1 MKKIKVNAFMLIIL
15 LFLFAIG
22 RQAQAQHYIITDTDL
37 SRNALENALSG
48 GIVVSNQDN
57 LELRIGGQ
65 IQADFMYD

>member
-1 MKKIKVNAFMLIIL
+1 MLIIL

-22 RQAQAQHYIITDTDL
+22 QQAQAQHYIITDTDL

-65 IQADFMYD
+65 IQADFMYDFNEI